1 MVSRSHRRMNPG
13 ISLNVFVGSP
23 QLLRQFP
30 DGPCLIID
38 ADQHRLDQFRLQ
50 HPLEQHP
57 FAIELLQGVVATE
70 NVDGLTWH
78 RFNDAR
84 FNGPWPLSEWVALA
98 PNLSE
103 IDQCALQPR
112 SLAMFLDQSGLL
124 GNQALPIRLWL
135 RQGNPN
141 EIFNSAGPYL
151 QRLESLLLRYPGLPE
166 EQQIALEDA
175 LSQEGLALSDVD
187 DNAWIRPC
195 LRLSEIKPPGVINVL
210 NNLFDRDAYLQIKPG
225 LLGQS
230 DEVLFEHWLNQAKI
244 ADVTNLMKK
253 VWMSQSLGMP
263 GVDPDDLVKALGT
276 LFDHHAYRRLKP
288 ELIDR
293 SEQELLLDWIRQPN
307 LGELSHEIKQIR
319 QTMPRQIDQI
329 ADDDVVI
336 QALSSLFPCSFYRAV
351 RPDLAQMTDLELIRH
366 YCSIGRSEGVELA
379 EGVLMNHAL
388 EALTK
393 VFPYAMYRQQ
403 CPDLADL
410 DDRSLIEHYCRS
422 GMHQTVDLSEQVVVQ
437 QAQSFPASE
446 YEQLRVR
453 VKELEQLLAA
463 STARISELQQTLQA
477 SLSES
482 VGE

>member
-23 QLLRQFP
+23 QLLRRFP

-38 ADQHRLDQFRLQ
+38 ADQQRLDQCRLQ

-141 EIFNSAGPYL
+141 EILNSAGPYL
-151 QRLESLLLRYPGLPE
+151 QRVDSILLRYPALPP
-166 EQQIALEDA
+166 EQQIALESA
-175 LSQEGLALSDVD
+175 LSQAGLVLSEFD
-187 DNAWIRPC
+187 DNAWIRQNLTLTELHQPALVNA
-195 LRLSEIKPPGVINVL
+195 LRL
-210 NNLFDRDAYLQIKPG
+210 LFDVSAYRQLRPDLSEWSDLDLLQ
-225 LLGQS
+225 
-230 DEVLFEHWLNQAKI
+230 HWLDQ
-244 ADVTNLMKK
+244 
-253 VWMSQSLGMP
+253 
-263 GVDPDDLVKALGT
+263 
-276 LFDHHAYRRLKP
+276 FDSISSAESMRM
-288 ELIDR
+288 
-293 SEQELLLDWIRQPN
+293 
-307 LGELSHEIKQIR
+307 IR

-336 QALSSLFPCSFYRAV
+336 QALSSLFPCSFYRAL

-366 YCSIGRSEGVELA
+366 YCRVGRSEGVELA

-403 CPDLADL
+403 WPDLVDL

-463 STARISELQQTLQA
+463 STARIGELQQTLQA

>member
-1 MVSRSHRRMNPG
+1 MNPG

-23 QLLRQFP
+23 QLLRRFP

-38 ADQHRLDQFRLQ
+38 ADQQRLDQCRLQ

-57 FAIELLQGVVATE
+57 FAIELIQGVVATE
-70 NVDGLTWH
+70 NTDGLTWH
-78 RFNDAR
+78 RFTDSR
-84 FNGPWPLSEWVALA
+84 FNGPWPLSEWIDLA

-103 IDQCALQPR
+103 IDQCLLRPR
-112 SLAMFLDQSGLL
+112 PLASFLDQSGLL
-124 GNQALPIRLWL
+124 GDQTLKIKLWL
-135 RQGNPN
+135 RQGNPI
-141 EIFNSAGPYL
+141 ELLESSGSYL
-151 QRLESLLLRYPGLPE
+151 QRVDSILLRYPALPP
-166 EQQIALEDA
+166 EQQIGLESA
-175 LSQEGLALSDVD
+175 LSQAGLVLSEFD
-187 DNAWIRPC
+187 DNAWIRQSLTLTELHQPALVNA
-195 LRLSEIKPPGVINVL
+195 LRL
-210 NNLFDRDAYLQIKPG
+210 LFDVSAYRQLRPDLSEWSDLDLLQ
-225 LLGQS
+225 
-230 DEVLFEHWLNQAKI
+230 HWLDQ
-244 ADVTNLMKK
+244 
-253 VWMSQSLGMP
+253 
-263 GVDPDDLVKALGT
+263 
-276 LFDHHAYRRLKP
+276 FDSVSSAESMRM
-288 ELIDR
+288 
-293 SEQELLLDWIRQPN
+293 IRQ
-307 LGELSHEIKQIR
+307 S
-319 QTMPRQIDQI
+319 MPRQIDQI

-336 QALSSLFPCSFYRAV
+336 QALSSLFPCSFYRAL

-366 YCSIGRSEGVELA
+366 YCRVGRSEGVELA

-403 CPDLADL
+403 WPDLVDL

-437 QAQSFPASE
+437 RAQSFPASE

-463 STARISELQQTLQA
+463 STARIGELQQTLQA

>member
-13 ISLNVFVGSP
+13 TSLNVFVGSP
-23 QLLRQFP
+23 QLLRRFP

-38 ADQHRLDQFRLQ
+38 ADQQRLDQFRLQ

-103 IDQCALQPR
+103 IDQCSLQPR
-112 SLAMFLDQSGLL
+112 SLALFLDQSGLL
-124 GNQALPIRLWL
+124 GIEALPIRLWL
-135 RQGNPN
+135 RQGNPI
-141 EIFNSAGPYL
+141 ELLESSGSYL
-151 QRLESLLLRYPGLPE
+151 QRVDSILLRYPGLPE

-175 LSQEGLALSDVD
+175 LSQEGLALSEFD
-187 DNAWIRPC
+187 DNAWIRQTITLTELHQPALVNA
-195 LRLSEIKPPGVINVL
+195 LRL
-210 NNLFDRDAYLQIKPG
+210 LFDVSAYRQLKPDLSEWSDLDLLQ
-225 LLGQS
+225 
-230 DEVLFEHWLNQAKI
+230 HWLDQF
-244 ADVTNLMKK
+244 DSV
-253 VWMSQSLGMP
+253 SLAESM
-263 GVDPDDLVKALGT
+263 
-276 LFDHHAYRRLKP
+276 R
-288 ELIDR
+288 I
-293 SEQELLLDWIRQPN
+293 
-307 LGELSHEIKQIR
+307 IR

-336 QALSSLFPCSFYRAV
+336 QALSSLFPCSFYRAL

-366 YCSIGRSEGVELA
+366 YCRVGRSEGVELA

-388 EALTK
+388 EALTN

-403 CPDLADL
+403 CPDLVDL

-422 GMHQTVDLSEQVVVQ
+422 DMHQTVDLSEQVVVQ